1 MLGTL
6 GGRPGLAPLARVAL
20 LGGQQ
25 RRGRDGEDFGPAP
38 ARRSRASAA
47 KPHPAG
53 RLVPYPVNVVA
64 QHRVLVST
72 SNSASFALS
81 PRNIRAARPSIRRT
95 SQQTILSSTQPANH
109 DRGRSA
115 DDNTGQ
121 PLNRIFERHRVELA
135 NCYPHDLPSSPVGR
149 ESLRFRIGGRTGPR
163 LLPIVPGRRVG
174 LEYDRVGHSN

>member
-6 GGRPGLAPLARVAL
+6 GGRPGWRRL
-20 LGGQQ
+20 LVSH
-25 RRGRDGEDFGPAP
+25 F
-38 ARRSRASAA
+38 SAA
-47 KPHPAG
+47 SSVAGVTGKISVQRPRVGAARAQRNHTPAG
-53 RLVPYPVNVVA
+53 RLVPCPVNVLA

-109 DRGRSA
+109 ARGRSA

-121 PLNRIFERHRVELA
+121 LLNRVFERHGVELA
-135 NCYPHDLPSSPVGR
+135 NCYPHDLPSSLVGR

-174 LEYDRVGHSN
+174 